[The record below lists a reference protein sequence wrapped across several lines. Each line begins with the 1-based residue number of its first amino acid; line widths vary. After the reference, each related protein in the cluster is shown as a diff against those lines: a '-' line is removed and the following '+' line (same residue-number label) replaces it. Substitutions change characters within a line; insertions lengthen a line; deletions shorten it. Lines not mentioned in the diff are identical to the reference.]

1 MTSEID
7 KLKHFHVEDYSGIY
21 FTDELNALNLLKILV
36 LLLNNLVILP
46 VENRIKFILHGE
58 STLLILLI
66 MELEEKVKELIKWY
80 MDTYGVNKDQ
90 AARDIESVMLR
101 ISHK

>member
-7 KLKHFHVEDYSGIY
+7 
-21 FTDELNALNLLKILV
+21 
-36 LLLNNLVILP
+36 ILP
-46 VENRIKFILHGE
+46 VEDRIKFILHGE

-80 MDTYGVNKDQ
+80 MDTYDVNKTQ
-90 AARDIESVMLR
+90 AVRDIESVMLH

>member
-1 MTSEID
+1 MMVEI
-7 KLKHFHVEDYSGIY
+7 LV
-21 FTDELNALNLLKILV
+21 LLSLSKILV

-66 MELEEKVKELIKWY
+66 MELEEKVREVIKWY
-80 MDTYGVNKDQ
+80 IDTYGVTNSQ
-90 AARDIESVMLR
+90 AIKDIER
-101 ISHK
+101 IIEYIKTYN

>member
-1 MTSEID
+1 M
-7 KLKHFHVEDYSGIY
+7 
-21 FTDELNALNLLKILV
+21 LKILV

-46 VENRIKFILHGE
+46 VEDDVHSILYGE

-90 AARDIESVMLR
+90 AVRDIESVMLR
-101 ISHK
+101 INHK